1 MHDQKRKGR
10 EEEKCVE
17 RKTGWNK
24 RVARRKS
31 ECRNNAKTKSKEGKR
46 SVSRENGRKN
56 GMTVEARM
64 MIMTVIAGMGMMMI
78 GNHRRDD
85 DWDRA
90 QWS

>member
-1 MHDQKRKGR
+1 MIRKERDVRRRSVLSARGAKIR
-10 EEEKCVE
+10 T

-31 ECRNNAKTKSKEGKR
+31 ECRNNAKTKSFEGKR

-64 MIMTVIAGMGMMMI
+64 MIMTVIAGIGMMMI
-78 GNHRRDD
+78 ANHRRDD
-85 DWDRA
+85 E
-90 QWS
+90 